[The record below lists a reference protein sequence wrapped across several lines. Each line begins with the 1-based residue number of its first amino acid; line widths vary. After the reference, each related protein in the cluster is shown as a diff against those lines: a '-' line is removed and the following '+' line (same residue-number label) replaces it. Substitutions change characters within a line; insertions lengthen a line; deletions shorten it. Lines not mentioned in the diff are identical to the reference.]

1 MNDQLLSNTSAKN
14 PFVSVIMCN
23 YNYGNYIAEAIK
35 SVLSQTYRS
44 FELIVVDDGSEDDSK
59 EVIGSFDDDRIQAVF
74 SKNFGQASAF
84 NTAFEIAHGE
94 IIAFLDSDDWWM
106 PDKLERSLQWHAFL
120 KGDYALLQHG
130 LEVWRDGD
138 AGPYKNILPVGDC
151 FAEMQQS
158 GKIDFF
164 VPTSGLVF
172 RKSVLE
178 KVFPLPDEI
187 RICADAYLMRCAFV
201 FGKVYSIPDTLG
213 YYRKHQRNNVFK
225 NKDFDVDE
233 LLTKIIFPSLNTFYK
248 NNEVNFRFKYSC
260 HRESPLI
267 RALLRTF
274 DFCKRCTRKYIKIS
288 NDDSKGRSIQQ

>member
-1 MNDQLLSNTSAKN
+1 
-14 PFVSVIMCN
+14 MCN
-23 YNYGNYIAEAIK
+23 YNYGNYISEAIK

-44 FELIVVDDGSEDDSK
+44 FELIIVDDGSEDDSK

-84 NTAFEIAHGE
+84 NTAFEIAQGE

-106 PDKLERSLQWHAFL
+106 QNKLERSLQWHAFL

-130 LEVWRDGD
+130 LEVWHYRS

-158 GKIDFF
+158 GRIDFF

-172 RKSVLE
+172 RKPVLDR
-178 KVFPLPDEI
+178 VFPLPDEI
-187 RICADAYLMRCAFV
+187 RICADAYLMRCAFA
-201 FGKVYSIPDTLG
+201 FGKVYSIPETLG
-213 YYRKHQRNNVFK
+213 YYRKHRRNNVFK

-233 LLTKIIFPSLNTFYK
+233 LLTKIIFPSLNSFYK
-248 NNEVNFRFKYSC
+248 NNEINFQFRHSRSKV
-260 HRESPLI
+260 PLLI
-267 RALLRTF
+267 RTLLQTV
-274 DFCKRCTRKYIKIS
+274 DFCKKYTRKYIKAT
-288 NDDSKGRSIQQ
+288 NGDA